1 VIGTLNLATR
11 AFRND
16 RVPTALLWGALGLLV
31 GLSLWHTV
39 AVARLLSTQ
48 ATTLD
53 REVASLDAEAASLR
67 AERGGLVE
75 QAPDPG
81 TLRQWTLVANLVDR
95 RAFAWTELL
104 ARLEE
109 VLPPA
114 VHLTSI
120 APAIRKGEVVL
131 DFDAVARNED
141 DAWEFVKALQ
151 ARKDFAEVFPTRSGI
166 GPDGP
171 SVHISLKFLPEGKV
185 PDQGLAAALR

>member
-1 VIGTLNLATR
+1 VIGTLNLASR

-16 RVPTALLWGALGLLV
+16 RVPTALLWGALVVLG
-31 GLSLWHTV
+31 GLSLWHGV
-39 AVARLLSTQ
+39 AVARLLSTH

-53 REVASLDAEAASLR
+53 REVATLDAEAAALR
-67 AERGGLVE
+67 TERAGLVE
-75 QAPDPG
+75 PAPDPA

-109 VLPPA
+109 VLPPS

-131 DFDAVARNED
+131 EFDAVARNED
-141 DAWEFVKALQ
+141 DAWDFVKALE
-151 ARKDFAEVFPTRSGI
+151 ARKEFAAVFPTRIGI

-171 SVHISLKFLPEGKV
+171 EVHISLKFLPEGKI
-185 PDQGLAAALR
+185 PDTTLVGGLR

>member
-1 VIGTLNLATR
+1 MIGTLNLATR

-16 RVPTALLWGALGLLV
+16 RVPTALLWGTLAVLGV
-31 GLSLWHTV
+31 LSLWHGV
-39 AVARLLSTQ
+39 AVARLLSTR

-53 REVASLDAEAASLR
+53 REVASLDAEAVALR

-75 QAPDPG
+75 PAPDPT

-109 VLPPA
+109 VLPPS

-141 DAWEFVKALQ
+141 DGWEFVKALQ
-151 ARKDFAEVFPTRSGI
+151 ARKDFADVFPSRSGI
-166 GPDGP
+166 GQDGP
-171 SVHISLKFLPEGKV
+171 EMHISLKFLPEGKI
-185 PDQGLAAALR
+185 PDPGLAAGLR

>member
-1 VIGTLNLATR
+1 MIGTLNLATR

-16 RVPTALLWGALGLLV
+16 RVPTTLLWGALAVLALLSV
-31 GLSLWHTV
+31 WHGV
-39 AVARLLSTQ
+39 AVARLLSTH
-48 ATTLD
+48 ATSLD
-53 REVASLDAEAASLR
+53 REVASLDAEAEALR
-67 AERGGLVE
+67 KERGDLVE
-75 QAPDPG
+75 APPDPA

-109 VLPPA
+109 VLPPG

-151 ARKDFAEVFPTRSGI
+151 ARKDFADVFASRFGI
-166 GPDGP
+166 GQDGP
-171 SVHISLKFLPEGKV
+171 EVHISLKFLPQAKI
-185 PDQGLAAALR
+185 PDPGLAAGLR